1 MPKVSIVMAVYNGKK
16 YLREAID
23 SILGQSF
30 QDFEFIIVDDAS
42 VDGSVD
48 VIKGYQ
54 DPRIKLIINEENMRL
69 PRSLNRG
76 MSYASGEYI
85 ARMDAD
91 DISMPDRI
99 EKQVL
104 FMDAHPDVAA
114 SSGNY
119 IVIDETG
126 KQHYLEKVRRGKQL
140 ERYVLFPSPLVHPA
154 AIFRR
159 SLLNEGYW
167 YDEKYSSSQDYDLW
181 LRIHEKY
188 SIDNINETL
197 LQYRIHGSSTSLTK
211 REQQL
216 QNACEIFNKF
226 SPRMI
231 SLDDFKAITHVSFS
245 NSPISQMFLMLSV
258 FNKIDTFFFKR
269 LASYT
274 YHWLKQG

>member
-140 ERYVLFPSPLVHPA
+140 ERYVLLPSPLVHPA
-154 AIFRR
+154 ATFRR

-188 SIDNINETL
+188 SLDNISETL

-231 SLDDFKAITHVSFS
+231 SLDNFKAITHVSFS